1 MVKQEGRFIVRTL
14 GRSLFAAAVVSLLIF
29 PAPARA
35 QKKLNTSY
43 AAISGAM
50 AVPWIG
56 VEEGI
61 FKKNGLDVSLVYI
74 ASGPKSLAAVLAG
87 ETPIALSSGQSLVQA
102 HLRGSDIVSIADHA
116 YTFVF
121 SLMTKPEITKPEQL
135 RGKKLGVTRFGSSTH
150 MGVVKALEH
159 FKLRPVQDV
168 AVLQI
173 GGVPEILAA
182 ILSGNIDGGI
192 VSPPTDIR
200 AKKLGLYELLDL
212 GTLQIPFQQS
222 TVITTASYARANP
235 DMVRAYVKSFV
246 DGVAFGKNNK
256 NATKRIIAKY
266 TKVNDDETL
275 EGTYQLF
282 IVKYLKRAPYPSE
295 AAIQTVLD
303 DIGEKE
309 LKARSA
315 DPKEFV
321 DPRWIKELDDSG
333 YIANLYKK

>member
-14 GRSLFAAAVVSLLIF
+14 GRSLFADEVVSLVIF

-87 ETPIALSSGQSLVQA
+87 GTPIALSFRQSLVQA

-150 MGVVKALEH
+150 MGVIKALEH

-182 ILSGNIDGGI
+182 ILSGNI
-192 VSPPTDIR
+192 
-200 AKKLGLYELLDL
+200 Y
-212 GTLQIPFQQS
+212 
-222 TVITTASYARANP
+222 
-235 DMVRAYVKSFV
+235 
-246 DGVAFGKNNK
+246 
-256 NATKRIIAKY
+256 
-266 TKVNDDETL
+266 
-275 EGTYQLF
+275 
-282 IVKYLKRAPYPSE
+282 
-295 AAIQTVLD
+295 
-303 DIGEKE
+303 
-309 LKARSA
+309 
-315 DPKEFV
+315 
-321 DPRWIKELDDSG
+321 
-333 YIANLYKK
+333 